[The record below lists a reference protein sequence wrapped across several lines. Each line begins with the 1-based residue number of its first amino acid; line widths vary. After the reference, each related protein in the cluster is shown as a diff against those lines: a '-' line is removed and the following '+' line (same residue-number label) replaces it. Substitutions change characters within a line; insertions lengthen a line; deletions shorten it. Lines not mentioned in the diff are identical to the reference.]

1 MPINKVVKIFSDIRK
16 KFPEFKLC
24 NNNHAYSIRK
34 NEKMRKTMLA
44 SLRPILNKEYMKEF
58 MITFFTITLYYYR
71 IFILMSF

>member
-1 MPINKVVKIFSDIRK
+1 
-16 KFPEFKLC
+16 
-24 NNNHAYSIRK
+24 
-34 NEKMRKTMLA
+34 MRKTMLA